1 MRKAQRAL
9 VCQPHGVNLEETFR
23 HHLRWRTK
31 RTAVAI
37 LPRETWSRLR
47 TAVGRRATMATCWIW
62 TEALARGVG
71 GWCDTVFENLFTLVH
86 LFCSITFAFHTQSQ
100 ELFHTAAPNNKVC
113 RRQSPARRRARRSP
127 RTITRRDCASQSCF
141 TGVWVG

>member
-1 MRKAQRAL
+1 MVWVGGPIQ
-9 VCQPHGVNLEETFR
+9 F
-23 HHLRWRTK
+23 
-31 RTAVAI
+31 
-37 LPRETWSRLR
+37 LR
-47 TAVGRRATMATCWIW
+47 TYS
-62 TEALARGVG
+62 
-71 GWCDTVFENLFTLVH
+71 H
-86 LFCSITFAFHTQSQ
+86 LFISFARDYFCFPHTESH